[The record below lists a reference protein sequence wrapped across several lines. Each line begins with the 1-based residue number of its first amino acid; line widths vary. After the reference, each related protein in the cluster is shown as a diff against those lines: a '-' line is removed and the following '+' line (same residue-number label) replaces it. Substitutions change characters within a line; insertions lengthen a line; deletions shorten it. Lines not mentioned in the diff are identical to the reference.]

1 MVQSDLFKRSLE
13 AGTTLLDLTRER
25 AEAVVKEWVEA
36 GDLGRGRAKKAVDD
50 LLERSHRMTEELQS
64 LVRREIGAQLAA
76 MGVATRDDLAR
87 VEARIDAVIAGQGAP
102 TTRATSGSAT
112 TGAATTGSA
121 TATARAASARTA
133 AARKTAAPSKTAAA
147 SKTAARTPTT
157 KRATATKAATKA
169 GPTTKATSAQTV
181 SPKTAE
187 PPTAPPRRRPP
198 AAGPKP

>member
-64 LVRREIGAQLAA
+64 VVRREIGVQLAA

-87 VEARIDAVIAGQGAP
+87 IEARIDAVIAGQGAF
-102 TTRATSGSAT
+102 TTGATSGAAT

-133 AARKTAAPSKTAAA
+133 ATT
-147 SKTAARTPTT
+147 RTPTT
-157 KRATATKAATKA
+157 KRTTAAKAA
-169 GPTTKATSAQTV
+169 
-181 SPKTAE
+181 PKTKKAAP